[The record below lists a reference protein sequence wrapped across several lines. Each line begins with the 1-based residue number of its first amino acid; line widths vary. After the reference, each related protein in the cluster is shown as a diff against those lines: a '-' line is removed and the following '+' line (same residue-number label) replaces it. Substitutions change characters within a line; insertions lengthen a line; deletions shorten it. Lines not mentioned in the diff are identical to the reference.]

1 MSSGYAVL
9 NTRQSENTPDVNR
22 FQELSHQI
30 SWCETDDVFLATWN
44 NMPIWCRY
52 CRKEDHTKFECVPNL
67 KLELSVTVVIRMT
80 TRSFECSPRN
90 CPLNPHKKRNRKSHQ
105 LKQPVPL
112 DLSTV
117 NTQVQDSD
125 EDSDDSDY
133 REEYSETMLATSD
146 KEGDDLI
153 DEDEVRLLT
162 EGISLVS
169 DVWNIYHT
177 LQDYTVFSSAG
188 RLSSVTIDKRQTYTS
203 VFFATIMET
212 LHQKCIVINI
222 PCEEKKAW
230 FSAYHELETSSTWKI
245 QFYSKSSAHAEE
257 EPDIDGI
264 VTPEHLRQEVLES
277 KKRRKLT
284 HYYNDAAVVALKSNL
299 SDQVPL
305 WLNGL
310 CVLSAYELF
319 SGGVSSYP
327 FIAENYSMSSDEA
340 HQAVNTIAPIFL
352 ESAIILQDDWF
363 MVTSINAFIHYN
375 PSIDDCADFS
385 HIMYQSIANAYI
397 RRKRRFN
404 NKFFKLSIRYGPLEF
419 FATAGFHELCNITE
433 TVPFLSISIP
443 DLPTGLVAQ
452 VNMPSSTNIYF
463 GSALLVHPLDEAI
476 SLGLSKLKEL
486 KFIIIPED
494 WTIIPLLER
503 LVSWLA
509 MSITNTSFNFLGN
522 ELLRTSL
529 ESENLYRSWDFVNTI
544 CFYSKIEAISNVSD
558 YCAGKFKTVTV
569 KDECVN
575 SVYKVMYS
583 TTEAEYNDGLVTF
596 QAATENI
603 NNYVD
608 VSRGCTSTQRA
619 ESSHHALKKDVS
631 AVLPLKGAFRNV
643 NEFINNFER
652 KYHQLEI
659 EEATRVDILLYED
672 SQLQKLFKKVSHRAL
687 SKAKFLAL
695 YALY

>member
-1 MSSGYAVL
+1 
-9 NTRQSENTPDVNR
+9 
-22 FQELSHQI
+22 
-30 SWCETDDVFLATWN
+30 
-44 NMPIWCRY
+44 
-52 CRKEDHTKFECVPNL
+52 
-67 KLELSVTVVIRMT
+67 
-80 TRSFECSPRN
+80 
-90 CPLNPHKKRNRKSHQ
+90 
-105 LKQPVPL
+105 
-112 DLSTV
+112 
-117 NTQVQDSD
+117 
-125 EDSDDSDY
+125 
-133 REEYSETMLATSD
+133 
-146 KEGDDLI
+146 
-153 DEDEVRLLT
+153 
-162 EGISLVS
+162 
-169 DVWNIYHT
+169 
-177 LQDYTVFSSAG
+177 
-188 RLSSVTIDKRQTYTS
+188 
-203 VFFATIMET
+203 MET

-452 VNMPSSTNIYF
+452 VNMPSSTNIYVTKNPLPVSKNRHLNQCLKSHIQFFFTNGKQYHIFRVFNIRIVFYWPPFFQKPHF
-463 GSALLVHPLDEAI
+463 GVETCYSRF
-476 SLGLSKLKEL
+476 SLY
-486 KFIIIPED
+486 
-494 WTIIPLLER
+494 
-503 LVSWLA
+503 
-509 MSITNTSFNFLGN
+509 NT
-522 ELLRTSL
+522 
-529 ESENLYRSWDFVNTI
+529 
-544 CFYSKIEAISNVSD
+544 
-558 YCAGKFKTVTV
+558 
-569 KDECVN
+569 
-575 SVYKVMYS
+575 
-583 TTEAEYNDGLVTF
+583 
-596 QAATENI
+596 
-603 NNYVD
+603 
-608 VSRGCTSTQRA
+608 
-619 ESSHHALKKDVS
+619 
-631 AVLPLKGAFRNV
+631 
-643 NEFINNFER
+643 
-652 KYHQLEI
+652 
-659 EEATRVDILLYED
+659 
-672 SQLQKLFKKVSHRAL
+672 
-687 SKAKFLAL
+687 
-695 YALY
+695 